1 MTFETPPDHLNCQEV
16 VGAGAFCMKFATLVK
31 NIGRVDDG
39 RLSDLS
45 DVPDYAERPQHVN
58 RDKMRPERQGTPKYE
73 D

>member
-1 MTFETPPDHLNCQEV
+1 
-16 VGAGAFCMKFATLVK
+16 MKFATLVK